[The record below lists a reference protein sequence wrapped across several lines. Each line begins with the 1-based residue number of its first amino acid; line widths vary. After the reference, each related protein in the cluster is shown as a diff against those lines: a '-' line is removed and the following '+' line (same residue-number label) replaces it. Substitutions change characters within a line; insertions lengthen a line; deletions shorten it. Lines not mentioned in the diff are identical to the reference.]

1 MKSPMSSFGGAGP
14 RLTPG
19 VRALLIALFAVFVVQ
34 LSLSRFA
41 DFPVE
46 GLLGFSPVGFV
57 SGRLWQ
63 IFTYPFLHGGLSH
76 LLLNAL
82 FLYMV
87 GTELEGR
94 WGTQRFL
101 LYFGLCSIGGALL
114 HTLIWMAS
122 LAFFPSYAES
132 LGSIPIVGASGGI
145 YGLLMAFGL
154 LFGEA
159 MILVMFVLPMK
170 AKHFV
175 MAAAGYEL
183 IMSVFYSDSRVG
195 GGVAHLVH
203 LGGLATGFLMLWFRG
218 KNLDGRGGGGFG
230 RRRRSMDADEMR
242 RRLKVVVN
250 NDSPSSKKYPV
261 TWN

>member
-1 MKSPMSSFGGAGP
+1 MGGGGAFGGGQQMGP

-19 VRALLIALFAVFVVQ
+19 VKWILIAIF
-34 LSLSRFA
+34 
-41 DFPVE
+41 
-46 GLLGFSPVGFV
+46 VGFV
-57 SGRLWQ
+57 LQLSRLWQ
-63 IFTYPFLHGGLSH
+63 LVTYPFLHGGVAH
-76 LLLNAL
+76 LFFNGL

-94 WGTQRFL
+94 WGTRRFL
-101 LYFGLCSIGGALL
+101 AYYALCALGGALL
-114 HTLIWMAS
+114 HTFIWLVS
-122 LAFFPSYAES
+122 ILFFPSYAEA
-132 LGSIPIVGASGGI
+132 LGVQPIVGASGGI

-154 LFGEA
+154 LFGNA

-183 IMSVFYSDSRVG
+183 VMSVFYGDPRLG

-218 KNLDGRGGGGFG
+218 KNLDGRGGGGGFG
-230 RRRRSMDADEMR
+230 RRKVMDADEMR

-250 NDSPSSKKYPV
+250 NDTANNKYPI

>member
-1 MKSPMSSFGGAGP
+1 MRG
-14 RLTPG
+14 
-19 VRALLIALFAVFVVQ
+19 LLIAIFGAFVLQ

-41 DFPVE
+41 GVPMEEIF
-46 GLLGFSPVGFV
+46 GFSPIGFL

-63 IFTYPFLHGGLSH
+63 VFTYPFLHGDLTH
-76 LLLNAL
+76 IILNAL

-94 WGTQRFL
+94 WGTVRFL
-101 LYFGLCSIGGALL
+101 TYFGVCAIGGALL
-114 HTLIWMAS
+114 HTLIWFAS
-122 LAFFPSYAES
+122 LAFFPAYGTG
-132 LGSIPIVGASGGI
+132 LGSTPIIGASGGV
-145 YGLLMAFGL
+145 YGLLMAFGM
-154 LFGEA
+154 LFGNA
-159 MILVMFVLPMK
+159 IILVMFILPMK

-175 MAAAGYEL
+175 LVAAGYEI
-183 IMSVFYSDSRVG
+183 IMSVFYSDGGSG

-203 LGGLATGFLMLWFRG
+203 LGGLATGFLMLWLRG

-230 RRRRSMDADEMR
+230 RKRRPMDADEMR

-250 NDSPSSKKYPV
+250 NVEPPEGKFPV